1 MKYPASE
8 LILHK
13 DGSVYHLGLRPE
25 DLADTVITVG
35 DPERVKTV
43 SSRLDR
49 VEICKQNRE
58 FVTHTGWLGRKRI
71 SVVSTGIGTD
81 NIDIVFNELDALANI
96 DLLRREPFDQVR
108 SLDIIRIGTAGS
120 LQEDLPVDSFVRSV
134 HAIGMDNLLHFYA
147 RTPDPVS
154 EELLES
160 FSRHMEPLPVAP
172 YIASCAPALLDSI
185 CRDARQGFTL
195 TCPGF
200 YAPQGRQLRYRA
212 SQADWLL
219 RASSWSEGNW
229 RATNFEME
237 TAGIYGLSEVLGHK
251 ALSLNAVIAN
261 RVQGRFSSQ
270 PEKTVIALI
279 EQALADLS

>member
-35 DPERVKTV
+35 DPERVSSV

-49 VEICKQNRE
+49 VDIRKQNRE
-58 FVTHTGWLGRKRI
+58 FVTHTGWLGRRRI

-81 NIDIVFNELDALANI
+81 NIDIVFNELDALVNI
-96 DLLRREPFDQVR
+96 DLQRREPSDQVR
-108 SLDIIRIGTAGS
+108 SLDIIRIGTTGS

-134 HAIGMDNLLHFYA
+134 HAVGMDNLLHFYERA
-147 RTPDPVS
+147 PAPTS
-154 EELLES
+154 AELLDS
-160 FSRHMEPLPVAP
+160 FCTHMAPLPVQP
-172 YIASCAPALLDSI
+172 YIASCSPALLGSVCPAI
-185 CRDARQGFTL
+185 REGFTL

-219 RASSWSEGNW
+219 RASSWSEGAW

-237 TAGIYGLSEVLGHK
+237 TAGIYGMSEVLGHR

-261 RVQGRFSSQ
+261 RVQGRFSAQ

-279 EQALADLS
+279 EQVLADLS